1 MNVKQLN
8 VYLNEGMNATIKKK
22 MAEEEIDS
30 IAESM
35 ENKLEIPKAD
45 AKKLIAKAYKKIYEA
60 DKYEQERVKIEELYD
75 NLDAASL

>member
-45 AKKLIAKAYKKIYEA
+45 AKKLIAKAYKKIYET